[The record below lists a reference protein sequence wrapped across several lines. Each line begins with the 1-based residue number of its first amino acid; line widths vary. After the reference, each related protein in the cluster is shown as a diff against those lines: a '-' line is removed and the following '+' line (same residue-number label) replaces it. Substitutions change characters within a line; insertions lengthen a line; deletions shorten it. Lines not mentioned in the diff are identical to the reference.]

1 MKAGLEVHQQLATGK
16 LFCKCPSDL
25 TETVQGE
32 FVRLLHATGGET
44 GEMDRAAK
52 VQSAKKISYRYQ
64 VTPNSCLVEAD
75 EEPPIRLN
83 PEALSVALTMAE
95 LMGAHAP
102 REAIVMRKIVVDGSN
117 TAGFQRTV
125 VVAMDGSLTVGGKVH
140 HIATICLE
148 EDAARKIGEN
158 EGEIVY
164 RLDRLGIPLIEIA
177 TAPDIENGKEA
188 REVAEAIGMLLR
200 STRKVKRGI
209 GTIREDLNV
218 SIPGGA
224 RVEIKGVQ
232 ELAMIEDYLDNEV
245 RRQKLLLERAE
256 QIRARGP
263 DPPPS
268 PVNLAPVLSKSP
280 SKIIAQGLRPGGALL
295 GLKLPGFAGLLG
307 SKEKDGE
314 RLGREFADYARA
326 AGVQGIL
333 HSDELPG
340 YGLTEEHVREIYSA
354 LSADVA
360 RDGFVIVA
368 SASRDRATAALTAV
382 RERALLAAKGLPEE
396 TRDPLPDGRTRYSRP
411 LPGRNRMY
419 PETDLPSC
427 PIDMKTME
435 EVRSKLPERP
445 EATVARLRALG
456 LSSEVTQHLVRAGDV
471 AAFDLLVLH
480 GLAAGLVARVLTQ
493 ELPSLEREAQRP
505 LFDGPESLPDI
516 LLPILRNLEQGAF
529 AKEGLLPVLR
539 GVLVEGLDIAAAI
552 QKAGLTGLT
561 LEDLER
567 IVTEVLD
574 QNSTLVSQKK
584 MGALGPLM
592 GDVMAKVRGKRDGKE
607 VSQTLERLLRQR
619 VASSP

>member
-1 MKAGLEVHQQLATGK
+1 
-16 LFCKCPSDL
+16 
-25 TETVQGE
+25 
-32 FVRLLHATGGET
+32 
-44 GEMDRAAK
+44 
-52 VQSAKKISYRYQ
+52 
-64 VTPNSCLVEAD
+64 
-75 EEPPIRLN
+75 
-83 PEALSVALTMAE
+83 
-95 LMGAHAP
+95 
-102 REAIVMRKIVVDGSN
+102 
-117 TAGFQRTV
+117 
-125 VVAMDGSLTVGGKVH
+125 
-140 HIATICLE
+140 
-148 EDAARKIGEN
+148 
-158 EGEIVY
+158 
-164 RLDRLGIPLIEIA
+164 
-177 TAPDIENGKEA
+177 
-188 REVAEAIGMLLR
+188 
-200 STRKVKRGI
+200 
-209 GTIREDLNV
+209 
-218 SIPGGA
+218 
-224 RVEIKGVQ
+224 
-232 ELAMIEDYLDNEV
+232 
-245 RRQKLLLERAE
+245 
-256 QIRARGP
+256 
-263 DPPPS
+263 
-268 PVNLAPVLSKSP
+268 
-280 SKIIAQGLRPGGALL
+280 
-295 GLKLPGFAGLLG
+295 
-307 SKEKDGE
+307 
-314 RLGREFADYARA
+314 
-326 AGVQGIL
+326 
-333 HSDELPG
+333 
-340 YGLTEEHVREIYSA
+340 
-354 LSADVA
+354 
-360 RDGFVIVA
+360 
-368 SASRDRATAALTAV
+368 
-382 RERALLAAKGLPEE
+382 
-396 TRDPLPDGRTRYSRP
+396 
-411 LPGRNRMY
+411 MY